1 MDYKERIRSGPRTG
15 PHTQHAA
22 ATDPMTRNIHSLV
35 PTAQPLLASVLLV
48 SGIIIIGGVVS
59 PLR

>member
-1 MDYKERIRSGPRTG
+1 
-15 PHTQHAA
+15 
-22 ATDPMTRNIHSLV
+22 MTRNIHSLV